1 MSSERA
7 GPDVTGRARWVSS
20 LDRLGPWRV
29 DGGDPRWVVRDAHG
43 RALLETADKQVARD
57 LAASYEDMAFLI
69 GEVQRARREAKE
81 AREKSGDFLGKGHDG
96 RITLATYTIESD
108 DSEG

>member
-1 MSSERA
+1 MFDRVKEIQK
-7 GPDVTGRARWVSS
+7 RWDGLPV
-20 LDRLGPWRV
+20 GPWRV

-43 RALLETADKQVARD
+43 RALLETADKHVARE
-57 LAASYEDMAFLI
+57 LAASYEDVAFLL
-69 GEVQRARREAKE
+69 GEVQRMRREAKE

-96 RITLATYTIESD
+96 RITLATYTIEPD